1 MRILL
6 VEDDENVAQ
15 VVTKG
20 MGEASHH
27 VTHAINGENGL
38 LRALAEPYD
47 VMIFDRMLPGGVDG
61 ANLLK
66 NLRERQ
72 VSTPVLF
79 LSGLGELH
87 DWMKGLDS
95 GGDDY
100 LVKPFVFADLL
111 SHVEALHQR
120 HLDEQ
125 QVSSKV

>member
-27 VTHAINGENGL
+27 VTHASDGEDGFS
-38 LRALAEPYD
+38 RALTERYD

-61 ANLLK
+61 ANLLQ
-66 NLRERQ
+66 NLRQRQ

-79 LSGLGELH
+79 LSGLGDLH
-87 DWMKGLDS
+87 DWMKGLES

-100 LVKPFVFADLL
+100 LVKPFAFADLL

-120 HLDEQ
+120 HLGEQ
-125 QVSSKV
+125 QAGSEI

>member
-15 VVTKG
+15 VVMKG
-20 MGEASHH
+20 MSEASHH
-27 VTHAINGENGL
+27 VTHASDGGDGFS
-38 LRALAEPYD
+38 RALTEPYD

-61 ANLLK
+61 ADLLQ
-66 NLRERQ
+66 NLREQQ

-87 DWMKGLDS
+87 DWVKGLDA

-100 LVKPFVFADLL
+100 LVKPFAIADLL
-111 SHVEALHQR
+111 SHVEALHRR

-125 QVSSKV
+125 KASPKA

>member
-27 VTHAINGENGL
+27 VTHASDGEDGL
-38 LRALAEPYD
+38 SLALTERYD
-47 VMIFDRMLPGGVDG
+47 VMIFDRMLPGGVDS
-61 ANLLK
+61 ANLLQ
-66 NLRERQ
+66 NLRQQQ

-95 GGDDY
+95 GADDY
-100 LVKPFVFADLL
+100 LVKPFIFADLL

-125 QVSSKV
+125 QVSSEI